1 MPVRFVTQISRAQ
14 PLLDVQYLRKNIYK
28 IRDHVFG
35 DKLNNVTTQ
44 IGAGAATGV
53 AISEAEI

>member
-1 MPVRFVTQISRAQ
+1 MDLSAGLVLALSRI
-14 PLLDVQYLRKNIYK
+14 LRLRKIATNVST
-28 IRDHVFG
+28 DHQG
-35 DKLNNVTTQ
+35 ETSRRGRQNVTTQ